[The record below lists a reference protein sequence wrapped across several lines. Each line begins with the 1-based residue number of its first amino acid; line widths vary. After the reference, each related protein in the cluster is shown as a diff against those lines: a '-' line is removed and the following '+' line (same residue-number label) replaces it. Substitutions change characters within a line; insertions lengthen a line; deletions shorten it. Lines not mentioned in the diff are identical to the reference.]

1 MTRLL
6 IFTALF
12 LFVFAFSKIQDRTQY
27 EGKVISE
34 TKQILKKSG
43 DKTETKTDSVKTTI
57 HFNAKSITINKDVYE
72 IVNKEFDGIDLTSFM
87 CTMRRSNYKIE
98 YIIDTSI
105 TVIEVSNPDVEIVYL
120 DLTEE

>member
-1 MTRLL
+1 MTHSLL
-6 IFTALF
+6 FTVLF
-12 LFVFAFSKIQDRTQY
+12 LFVFTISKSQDRTQY

-34 TKQILKKSG
+34 TKQIVKKRG
-43 DKTETKTDSVKTTI
+43 DKTETETDSVKTVI
-57 HFNAKSITINKDVYE
+57 LFDAKSIMINKDVYE
-72 IVNKEFDGIDLTSFM
+72 IVNKEFDGIDLTSYM

-105 TVIEVSNPDVEIVYL
+105 TVKEVSNPDIDIVYL

>member
-1 MTRLL
+1 MTRFL

-12 LFVFAFSKIQDRTQY
+12 LLVFAFSKSQDRTQY

-57 HFNAKSITINKDVYE
+57 HFNAKSITIDKDVYE

>member
-12 LFVFAFSKIQDRTQY
+12 LFVFAFSKSQDRTQY

-34 TKQILKKSG
+34 TKQIVKNRG
-43 DKTETKTDSVKTTI
+43 DKTETLTDSIKTVILFDT
-57 HFNAKSITINKDVYE
+57 KSITIDKDVYE
-72 IVNKEFDGIDLTSFM
+72 IVNKEFDGIDLTSYM
-87 CTMRRSNYKIE
+87 VTMRRSNYKIE

>member
-12 LFVFAFSKIQDRTQY
+12 LFVFAFSKSQDRTQY

>member
-12 LFVFAFSKIQDRTQY
+12 LFVFAFSKSQDRTQY

-34 TKQILKKSG
+34 TKQIVKNRG
-43 DKTETKTDSVKTTI
+43 DKTETLTDSIKTVILFDT
-57 HFNAKSITINKDVYE
+57 KSITIDKDVYE
-72 IVNKEFDGIDLTSFM
+72 IVNKEFDGIDLTSYM
-87 CTMRRSNYKIE
+87 VTMRRSNYKIE

-105 TVIEVSNPDVEIVYL
+105 TIKEISNPDVEIVYL